1 MLPNPPKSKKLKD
14 LTSRKGPRFPG
25 TGLQLKGTNVKK
37 GSKTVSFQTWREP
50 GKMDNKRPSRGKQPR
65 DVKSREGS
73 FSHYTPLPSIGNQ
86 EEKQSQSNYNGKRS
100 LPKSAEKVKSGN
112 QNDDVLLSTIKR
124 MKLGMD
130 DMLNSK
136 PSSSSSSSSLSAAQC
151 TVPNIP
157 VYNIELAIRL
167 PKGSRIHHI
176 FRSTDT
182 LETVMHFLSM
192 NMGVPLPLSKYVI
205 YLNEVPKKELNEL
218 KRKLCE
224 LDIYDRSVL
233 MLDTRD

>member
-1 MLPNPPKSKKLKD
+1 M
-14 LTSRKGPRFPG
+14 
-25 TGLQLKGTNVKK
+25 
-37 GSKTVSFQTWREP
+37 
-50 GKMDNKRPSRGKQPR
+50 
-65 DVKSREGS
+65 
-73 FSHYTPLPSIGNQ
+73 
-86 EEKQSQSNYNGKRS
+86 
-100 LPKSAEKVKSGN
+100 
-112 QNDDVLLSTIKR
+112 
-124 MKLGMD
+124 
-130 DMLNSK
+130 
-136 PSSSSSSSSLSAAQC
+136 
-151 TVPNIP
+151 
-157 VYNIELAIRL
+157 YNIELAIRL

-192 NMGVPLPLSKYVI
+192 NMGALSKYVI